1 VTKISFYWLSTPSF
15 SLPFVW
21 GFHRSSPAGV
31 DKYEGIL
38 IHCSSTA
45 LQAMADRPVQ
55 PVANQSS
62 SSSRSNSSNEPLKH
76 PYQDSRA
83 SGDTTSSSVTNGSE
97 SRPVAAASSNLKASP
112 PQISECRQ
120 PSASGPEKVSPQFLD
135 AHRDLRVYPI
145 MEISRM
151 DPTKQQVLEALHH
164 VERKKANAPNLIS
177 PSFGAPQGAAQLPDS
192 SIILSYIEDLEKKI
206 ANLQARNPAS
216 SGEAAS
222 GVGVQQQPNVEAT
235 EVKVSATPDP
245 PPMNPWIV
253 EIKRFKKLNYRYG
266 SAALYDDSETIEA
279 IRTREAAAR
288 GGGYVLNVYRE
299 YDWEG
304 NALNSKLEICSTPLL
319 ELIRDL
325 IDYYPGPEFDLLRW
339 EDTVGDTVTF
349 SEPYMMLFTHRSE
362 MNDSLQRTDI
372 PEETKNHVRLLLQFL
387 REEMPTTSAKL
398 DEIEAGTC
406 KKITFQDLWLLYV
419 PNTPVYISVH
429 GEDRQMVV
437 YSRNVPE
444 KNLKGQWGVLSLY
457 CWSSKYEGGKLR
469 RDFCPWV
476 IQPFSGEK
484 ALHHLDLVPMKYL
497 RNQETV
503 RARLIARGNQ
513 YYQLNQGPAL
523 QDYYGNKFPRVFK
536 DVGDIFPPIIIL
548 ATPLI
553 GFD

>member
-1 VTKISFYWLSTPSF
+1 MT
-15 SLPFVW
+15 
-21 GFHRSSPAGV
+21 
-31 DKYEGIL
+31 
-38 IHCSSTA
+38 
-45 LQAMADRPVQ
+45 DRPVQ
-55 PVANQSS
+55 AVVDQSL

-76 PYQDSRA
+76 SNQDSWG
-83 SGDTTSSSVTNGSE
+83 SGGTTSSSATNDSE
-97 SRPVAAASSNLKASP
+97 SMPAAAASSNPKADP
-112 PQISECRQ
+112 PRTPECRQ
-120 PSASGPEKVSPQFLD
+120 PSASGPEKVSQQFLD
-135 AHRDLRVYPI
+135 DHRDFRVYPI

-151 DPTKQQVLEALHH
+151 DQTKQQVLEALHH
-164 VERKKANAPNLIS
+164 IERKKANAPNLVS
-177 PSFGAPQGAAQLPDS
+177 PSFGAPHGAAQPPDS
-192 SIILSYIEDLEKKI
+192 SIILSYIEDLEKKV

-216 SGEAAS
+216 SSETAN
-222 GVGVQQQPNVEAT
+222 GVGVQQQLKAEPP
-235 EVKVSATPDP
+235 EVKISATPDP
-245 PPMNPWIV
+245 PPMKPWIV

-266 SAALYDDSETIEA
+266 SAELYDDSETIEA
-279 IRTREAAAR
+279 IRARESAAR

-325 IDYYPGPEFDLLRW
+325 IDYYPGSEFDLLRW

-406 KKITFQDLWLLYV
+406 KRITFQDLWLLYV
-419 PNTPVYISVH
+419 PNTPVYISIN

-457 CWSSKYEGGKLR
+457 CWSSKYEGERLR
-469 RDFCPWV
+469 RDFYPWV

-497 RNQETV
+497 RNQEEV

-536 DVGDIFPPIIIL
+536 DVGDISPPN
-548 ATPLI
+548 PSCHSLI
-553 GFD
+553 EFDALSPVFLRLPVRD